1 MIKYFTSSSSLGVI
15 YLHAVLEVHKKKDEI
30 FSQSDI
36 YCSRD
41 EKRKDA
47 YQMLATNT
55 KSE

>member
-15 YLHAVLEVHKKKDEI
+15 FLHAVLEVHKKEI

>member
-15 YLHAVLEVHKKKDEI
+15 YLHAVLEVHKRDKI

-47 YQMLATNT
+47 CQMLATNT
-55 KSE
+55 ISE